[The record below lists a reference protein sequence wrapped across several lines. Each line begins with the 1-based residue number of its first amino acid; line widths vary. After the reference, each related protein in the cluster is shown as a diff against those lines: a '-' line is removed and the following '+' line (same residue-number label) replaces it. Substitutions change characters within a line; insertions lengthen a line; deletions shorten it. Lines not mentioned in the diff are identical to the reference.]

1 MLLSEKQV
9 MEYVEYVLISVNKQT
24 CVCRCMLH
32 TQLLPVIGLSLGK
45 RVRLEERCQ
54 GNSFLLTHF

>member
-24 CVCRCMLH
+24 YVCVGVCC
-32 TQLLPVIGLSLGK
+32 TPNYYQ
-45 RVRLEERCQ
+45 
-54 GNSFLLTHF
+54 